1 MSKKNDEI
9 EKMLVDAIVEAPIE
23 FELEGK
29 YFCIYPKCFGVN
41 ALVNSKFYCRT
52 FG

>member
-29 YFCIYPKCFGVN
+29 YFCIYPKCLQG
-41 ALVNSKFYCRT
+41 YGGRHHY
-52 FG
+52 